1 MRYLLSSAFLLP
13 SLLSAFTISEA
24 VQQTI
29 ETNPKIYV
37 KKAVLNSEKELLT
50 KEKSSYLPS
59 VDLYY
64 SAGREKT
71 RMIANSRG
79 KVINNIQ
86 NVTATATENIFEG
99 FKTKSAVKKQ
109 KAFILSAEKNV
120 QNVVNATALDAAAAY
135 LNIIKNEHLTK
146 IAKNNLAVHKKYLA
160 QIKERLNG
168 GVARKSDYEQTLSRY
183 ENAQQNFYFA
193 EQNYK
198 NSITAFQ
205 KILNVKVN
213 PDTFIAPSIDKLPSQ
228 NIEELVKL
236 TLKSNPELLVKHADI
251 TSAEALVT
259 ESKAN
264 YYPKV
269 DLKLQGYWHKNLNG
283 IVTDTT
289 HPYDT
294 EDSYSAQ
301 AVVSYNLFHGLADKS
316 VVESNKYKLLEKQ
329 NILADTRRNVIAAVK
344 TAWQT
349 YMSTKQQIIHI
360 QKNIAAAEETVKDY
374 HEEYN
379 LGRRSII
386 DLLNI
391 ELESNAAKNRLITTK
406 YNHYL
411 AYYQLL
417 TYTDKILEEMNVT
430 TK

>member
-1 MRYLLSSAFLLP
+1 MRYIISSALLLP
-13 SLLSAFTISEA
+13 SLLSAFTISQA

-50 KEKSSYLPS
+50 KEKSGYLPS

-71 RMIANSRG
+71 RMIANSRE
-79 KVINNIQ
+79 KVTNNIQ
-86 NVTATATENIFEG
+86 NVTATVTENLFEG
-99 FKTKSAVKKQ
+99 FKTKSGVKKQ
-109 KAFILSAEKNV
+109 RALILSAEKNV
-120 QNVVNATALDAAAAY
+120 QNIVNTTALDAASAY
-135 LNIIKNEHLTK
+135 LNVIKNKYLTK
-146 IAKNNLAVHKKYLA
+146 IAKENVAVHEKYLA
-160 QIKERLNG
+160 QIKERVDAG
-168 GVARKSDYEQTLSRY
+168 AARKSDYKQTLSRY
-183 ENAQQNFYFA
+183 ANAQSNFYFA

-198 NSITAFQ
+198 NAIIAFQ
-205 KILNVKVN
+205 KVLDIKVD
-213 PDTFIAPSIDKLPSQ
+213 PDTFEEPSIDKLPSQ
-228 NIEELVKL
+228 SIEELLKL
-236 TLKSNPELLVKHADI
+236 TLTNNPELLVKHADI
-251 TSAEALVT
+251 TSAQAIVAQ
-259 ESKAN
+259 SKAN

-269 DLKLQGYWHKNLNG
+269 DLKLQSYWHKNLNG
-283 IVTDTT
+283 IIIDAA
-289 HPYDT
+289 HPYNT

-301 AVVSYNLFHGLADKS
+301 AVVSYNIFRGLADKS
-316 VVESNKYKLLEKQ
+316 IVESNRYKLLEKQ
-329 NILADTRRNVIAAVK
+329 NTLADSRRIVTAAVK

-349 YMSTKQQIIHI
+349 YISTKQQIIYI
-360 QKNIAAAEETVKDY
+360 KKNIAASEETVKDY

-391 ELESNAAKNRLITTK
+391 ELENNAAKNRLVTTK

-430 TK
+430 AK